1 MNGPGPQGRTG
12 EASTE
17 ADRPRVLVV
26 DDEKNILKILRIGL
40 EAAGLRVDAFGN
52 PMDALDSVEPDR
64 YQIAFI
70 DLMMAP
76 VDGLYVLREIKK
88 KSPSTTSVIITAHG
102 SIDSAVE
109 AIKQGAF
116 DFLQKPFDLKEL
128 QLFASKVLDHHR
140 LEGEVRRLREILSS
154 GEAGAGIVTRNALMR
169 EQIQLASQVADSPL
183 TVLIEGESGTGKEL
197 MALYIHR
204 RSGRTDKPFVKV
216 NCAAL
221 PENLLE
227 SELFGHVRGAFTGA
241 VRDRQGRFEMADGGT
256 VFLDEVADMS
266 KATQVKLL
274 RFLQH
279 REFERV
285 GDNQTR
291 KVDVRIIAAT
301 NRKLSEVLGEGS
313 FREDLYYRI
322 NAVRLTLPPL
332 RMRSEDLLLLIHHFM
347 EKFSPG
353 RELKILPEALDRLTT
368 HGWPGNVR
376 ELENVM
382 ERAVLLAVD
391 STIGIAQLPEEFRT
405 SADDSTGL
413 ISLDEMERRHISRV
427 LGVSKDL
434 DEAARVLKID
444 PATLWRKRKKYG
456 L

>member
-1 MNGPGPQGRTG
+1 VTTAALPVK
-12 EASTE
+12 
-17 ADRPRVLVV
+17 PRVLVV

-40 EAAGLRVDAFGN
+40 EAAGLAVDAFGN

-64 YQIAFI
+64 YSIAFI

-76 VDGLYVLREIKK
+76 VDGMHVLREIKRR
-88 KSPSTTSVIITAHG
+88 SPSTTSVIITAHG

-140 LEGEVRRLREILSS
+140 LEGEVRRLRSILSS
-154 GEAGAGIVTRNALMR
+154 GEAGAGIITRNVLMR
-169 EQIQLASQVADSPL
+169 EQIELASQVADSPL

-197 MALYIHR
+197 MALHIHR
-204 RSGRTDKPFVKV
+204 HSGRSDKPLVKV

-227 SELFGHVRGAFTGA
+227 SELFGHVRGSFTGA
-241 VRDRQGRFEMADGGT
+241 VKDREGRFEIADGGT

-266 KATQVKLL
+266 KSTQVKLL

-285 GDNQTR
+285 GDNETR

-301 NRKLSEVLGEGS
+301 NRKLSEALEDGS

-322 NAVRLTLPPL
+322 NAVRVTLPPL
-332 RMRSEDLLLLIHHFM
+332 RLRSEDILLLIHHFLQR
-347 EKFSPG
+347 FSPG
-353 RELKILPEALDRLTT
+353 REMSILPEALDRLTA
-368 HGWPGNVR
+368 HGWPGNIR

-382 ERAVLLAVD
+382 ERAVLLAVEG
-391 STIGIAQLPEEFRT
+391 SIGIAQLPEEFRN
-405 SADDSTGL
+405 SNDNPPGI
-413 ISLDEMERRHISRV
+413 ISLDEMERQHIARV

-444 PATLWRKRKKYG
+444 PTTLWRKRKKYG